1 MRSIKNHLGLILPL
15 FAILFS
21 IEYLTLVNKI
31 LNVYENRLNSEYS
44 LIIVSDS
51 SISLSDLQQ
60 SDTLI
65 KSVEVIS
72 VDKILDK
79 IRQQINVKNINKIKN
94 IMPSFYTV
102 KLRQYSDVERIE
114 KLKSN
119 LMKIEGVRS
128 VYAFENMHDKMYEML
143 SFFKANIS
151 IFIAIVT
158 VISFLLIIKQMT
170 IWQFEHYERMQIM
183 ALFGAPA
190 WLRSTIL
197 IKLAIVDATLA
208 LFSIVGFLYFI
219 FNQTQ
224 FVSLLF
230 KFEIGDVSNFWIEDI
245 LMLASISYG
254 VALVSTLWV
263 IVRFKEHY

>member
-15 FAILFS
+15 LAILFRV
-21 IEYLTLVNKI
+21 EYLTLVNKI
-31 LNVYENRLNSEYS
+31 LNIYENRLNSEYS

-51 SISLSDLQQ
+51 NISLSDLQQ

-79 IRQQINVKNINKIKN
+79 IRQQINAKNLHTIKN

-102 KLRQYSDVERIE
+102 KLRHYSDIERIE
-114 KLKSN
+114 KLKIN

-128 VYAFENMHDKMYEML
+128 VYAFENMHDKMYEIL
-143 SFFKANIS
+143 SFFKTNIS
-151 IFIAIVT
+151 IFITIVT

-170 IWQFEHYERMQIM
+170 IWQLEHYERMQIM
-183 ALFGAPA
+183 ALFGAPV

-197 IKLAIVDATLA
+197 IKLAIVDATVA
-208 LFSIVGFLYFI
+208 LLSIVGLIYYI
-219 FNQTQ
+219 FNQPQ
-224 FVSLLF
+224 SVSLLY
-230 KFEIGDVSNFWIEDI
+230 KFGIGNISNFWTEDI
-245 LMLASISYG
+245 VMLASVSYG
-254 VALVSTLWV
+254 VALVSTLLV
-263 IVRFKEHY
+263 IVRFKEH